1 MRYGDFTLTLV
12 KIGFFSLLALAKYF
26 WEMLKILRKEL
37 NEIMNSV
44 NFTTDIVNVT
54 KYKTSLLQ
62 YPSPKNHFSMDHK
75 KFNRFSVD
83 IISLRTRIQ
92 ICYLKLFR
100 TTTSGLE
107 PWADTLD
114 TLV

>member
-12 KIGFFSLLALAKYF
+12 KIGFFSLLALAIYF

-54 KYKTSLLQ
+54 KYKTSLL
-62 YPSPKNHFSMDHK
+62 
-75 KFNRFSVD
+75 
-83 IISLRTRIQ
+83 
-92 ICYLKLFR
+92 
-100 TTTSGLE
+100 
-107 PWADTLD
+107 
-114 TLV
+114 